1 MIPAFGARHYY
12 GDFRL
17 SDALHVTHAVLTLD
31 VGGLER
37 IIVDLVREGQRL
49 GQRVS
54 VLCIERPGPLAA
66 QVEAL
71 GARVLCTGKRPGL
84 RFNAGGIIEPALK
97 ELHPDVLHT
106 HQVGALFYAGP
117 AARAMGVPLVV
128 HTEHINPFRK
138 TQAGY
143 VRRQRMAWLWWWA
156 AKYARRFFCVSE
168 DIAEELAARRIVPRG
183 KLEVILNGINTEPF
197 REPFDKNGLRQS
209 IGIPADAP
217 VIGTVGRLNEVKCQD
232 LLLRAFA
239 RVRAEHSTA
248 RLLLVGDGPSRDS
261 LRKLSLDLGIADT
274 VHFAGYQSQ
283 PERFLAMMDVFALTS
298 RLEGLPLAV
307 LEAWAAGLPVIASA
321 VGGVP
326 DLVAHD
332 RTGLLFPS
340 GEEDT
345 LVELL
350 KIFLRDP
357 GRARRL
363 GEAGRQEVLAKYD
376 LQRMAG
382 DYERHYRELLS
393 CLPSGAA
400 ERQGTESRLD
410 SVLASSDR

>member
-1 MIPAFGARHYY
+1 MP
-12 GDFRL
+12 
-17 SDALHVTHAVLTLD
+17 DALHVTHAVLTLD

-71 GARVLCTGKRPGL
+71 GARVLCIGKRPGL
-84 RFNAGGIIEPALK
+84 RFNAGSAIEAALK

-117 AARAMGVPLVV
+117 AARAVGVPLVV
-128 HTEHINPFRK
+128 HTEHINHFRK
-138 TQAGY
+138 TQGY
-143 VRRQRMAWLWWWA
+143 WRRQRMSWLWWWA
-156 AKYARRFFCVSE
+156 TKYARRFFCVSQ
-168 DIAEELAARRIVPRG
+168 DIAGEMVERRIVPRG
-183 KLEVILNGINTEPF
+183 KLDVILNGINTEPF
-197 REPFDKNGLRQS
+197 RELFDRNGLRQS
-209 IGIPADAP
+209 IGIPTAAP

-239 RVRAEHSTA
+239 RVRPEHPNA
-248 RLLLVGDGPSRDS
+248 QLLLVGDGPLRSS
-261 LRKLSLDLGIADT
+261 LRELSIGLGVAEA
-274 VHFAGYQSQ
+274 VHFAGYQSR

-326 DLVAHD
+326 DLVEHD

-350 KIFLRDP
+350 KVFLRDP

-393 CLPSGAA
+393 CLPGRAA
-400 ERQGTESRLD
+400 DRQGTESRLD
-410 SVLASSDR
+410 SVLAGSDR